1 VAPRRRVAL
10 YSPPSPT
17 QKKLSDTD
25 AKKLKAPRAHEP
37 GRILSLDLG
46 EKRVGV
52 AVSDENRLSVR
63 ALPVLGRTN
72 WKRLLSDIDELCRRF
87 DVKRVVVGLP
97 LRLDGTEGDAAED
110 ARRVARNLGL
120 SLKLPVSL
128 QDERLTSKD
137 AEAELRA
144 EGFDFR
150 EIKARVDGEAAVLI
164 LKDFLEGNAPNS

>member
-1 VAPRRRVAL
+1 MAPRRRVAL

-17 QKKLSDTD
+17 QKKLFDTYV
-25 AKKLKAPRAHEP
+25 KKQQTPHEP
-37 GRILSLDLG
+37 GRLLSLDLG

-63 ALPVLGRTN
+63 ALPVLVRTS
-72 WKRLLSDIDELCRRF
+72 WKRLLADIDELCRRF

-97 LRLDGTEGDAAED
+97 LRLDGTEGDAAAD

-144 EGFDFR
+144 EGLSFR
-150 EIKARVDGEAAVLI
+150 EIKGRVDGEAAVLI
-164 LKDFLEGNAPNS
+164 LKDFLEGSAPNS

>member
-1 VAPRRRVAL
+1 MAPRRRVAL

-17 QKKLSDTD
+17 QKKLSDTY
-25 AKKLKAPRAHEP
+25 AKKRDAPHEP

-72 WKRLLSDIDELCRRF
+72 WKRLLADIDALCRRF

-110 ARRVARNLGL
+110 ARRVARNLEL

-137 AEAELRA
+137 AEASLRA
-144 EGFDFR
+144 EGLDFR
-150 EIKARVDGEAAVLI
+150 EIKGRVDSEAAVLI